1 MTSEFLEALYVR
13 GEMLHLLLWCLD
25 AAASLVPEKPLYT
38 TYKMCDMVP
47 RVSTGLTVC
56 HSALFEVLCIF
67 ALFTSRS

>member
-38 TYKMCDMVP
+38 ILQNV
-47 RVSTGLTVC
+47 
-56 HSALFEVLCIF
+56 
-67 ALFTSRS
+67 